1 MENLA
6 SQNSVTDG
14 DDVAKV
20 NIDFKRHGSLK
31 VEASMYVI
39 LYIYIYK
46 FGTHDYFA

>member
-20 NIDFKRHGSLK
+20 NIDFKRHRSLK
-31 VEASMYVI
+31 GEASIYVFF
-39 LYIYIYK
+39 LYIYR
-46 FGTHDYFA
+46 FGTHYDFA